1 MKAEEAD
8 DEARTEALEESISSH
23 IFSTSATMVGVCLTA
38 MVGVCLTAM
47 GLFRLV
53 NELRKVNGIADN
65 LLALDALA
73 FLLSCL
79 LSCGSLRSGSAK
91 RTRKREKL
99 ADIIFMAALTLLAII
114 AGLIA
119 YEIA

>member
-1 MKAEEAD
+1 MKADEAEEVEE
-8 DEARTEALEESISSH
+8 EARTVALEENISSH
-23 IFSTSATMVGVCLTA
+23 IFSTSAT

-73 FLLSCL
+73 SCSRACCL
-79 LSCGSLRSGSAK
+79 MSRCARAAPSALGRGRSS
-91 RTRKREKL
+91 RTSSSWPR
-99 ADIIFMAALTLLAII
+99 
-114 AGLIA
+114 
-119 YEIA
+119 